1 MTDCKTGAEHI
12 KSLKDG
18 RTVYIDGKLVPDVTE
33 HPAFRNSVKS
43 AALLYD
49 YQARPENIEMMT
61 FLPPGSN
68 RRINRAWQMPRNY
81 AEMVQRRK
89 AMQAWARLSYGFM
102 GRSPDHLA
110 SALVG
115 QRMGIEVFEKHGPK
129 RAQALRDYFEEASR
143 NDYFLTYVI
152 INPQAERAKD
162 WGEQKEELVA
172 RIVDEDSAGVTIR
185 GAKMLGTSSIMANEV
200 FVANLQP
207 LKPGEEDLAFSCAL
221 PMSAKGM
228 RVLSRKSY
236 EAAAVSIFDNPIS
249 SRFDENDALIYFDD
263 VKVPWERVFV
273 HRDPDMCR
281 AQFHDT
287 AGHNYQN
294 YQSQIR
300 LSVKIK
306 FLLGLAHRI
315 TEAIGTTNIPSVR
328 EQLGYLAAHSSMVNA
343 MMAGMEAEGSMR
355 GEWYVPNKHFM
366 YSAQVLTQD
375 LYPRIVNTL
384 RELSGGAL
392 IMLPSSIH
400 DFEDP
405 KLKRIIDVT
414 QRAAKMGPEEKVKF
428 LKAAWDAVG
437 SEFGSRHTQYEMFYA
452 GARFCH
458 RWPQLPHLRLG
469 RRHRLGGQFDE
480 ILPARRRARPR
491 SRTENGAAAP
501 MKIAIVNLGQ
511 IVSGDWRKPFAE
523 GDTILTDGETI
534 VSVGTASPGMTEAAD
549 VVIDAGRMTAIPGLI
564 DSHVHITFGDYT
576 PRQRTVGYLESY
588 LHGGTT
594 TAISASEVHVPG
606 RPRDVEGVKALAV
619 AAQRCFADY
628 RPGGMRVIAGSVILE
643 PGLNEI

>member
-1 MTDCKTGAEHI
+1 MTTCKTGAEHI

-18 RTVYIDGKLVPDVTE
+18 RTVYIDGKLVDDVTE
-33 HPAFRNSVKS
+33 HPAFRNAVKS
-43 AALLYD
+43 AAMLYD
-49 YQARPENIEMMT
+49 FQAKPENIELMT
-61 FLPPGSN
+61 FVPNGSN
-68 RRINRAWQMPRNY
+68 RRVNRSWQMPRNY
-81 AEMVQRRK
+81 GEMVQRRK
-89 AMQAWARLSYGFM
+89 AMQAWAALSYGFM

-115 QRMGIEVFEKHGPK
+115 QRMGIEVFEKHGAE
-129 RAQALRDYFEEASR
+129 RANAVRDYFEEARR

-172 RIVDEDSAGVTIR
+172 RIVDEDSGGITIR

-207 LKPGEEDLAFSCAL
+207 LKPGEEELAFSCAL
-221 PMSAKGM
+221 PMNAKGM

-249 SRFDENDALIYFDD
+249 SRFDENDALIYFED

-273 HRDPDMCR
+273 FRDTDMCR

-287 AGHNYQN
+287 PGHSYQN

-300 LSVKIK
+300 LSVKIR
-306 FLLGLAHRI
+306 FLAGLAHRL

-328 EQLGYLAAHSSMVNA
+328 EQLGYLAAQTSMVNA
-343 MMAGMEAEGSMR
+343 MLAGMEAEGSMR

-375 LYPRIVNTL
+375 LYPRVVNTL
-384 RELSGGAL
+384 RDLSGGAL

-400 DFEDP
+400 DFADP
-405 KLKRIIDVT
+405 HIKKIIDVT

-428 LKAAWDAVG
+428 LKAAWDAIG

-452 GARFCH
+452 GARFVTSGH
-458 RWPQLPHLRLG
+458 SYRTFDWQGATGMIDGLMDTYQLADELG
-469 RRHRLGGQFDE
+469 R
-480 ILPARRRARPR
+480 
-491 SRTENGAAAP
+491 
-501 MKIAIVNLGQ
+501 KVN
-511 IVSGDWRKPFAE
+511 
-523 GDTILTDGETI
+523 
-534 VSVGTASPGMTEAAD
+534 
-549 VVIDAGRMTAIPGLI
+549 
-564 DSHVHITFGDYT
+564 
-576 PRQRTVGYLESY
+576 
-588 LHGGTT
+588 
-594 TAISASEVHVPG
+594 
-606 RPRDVEGVKALAV
+606 
-619 AAQRCFADY
+619 
-628 RPGGMRVIAGSVILE
+628 
-643 PGLNEI
+643 

>member
-1 MTDCKTGAEHI
+1 MTTCKTGAEHI

-43 AALLYD
+43 AAMLYD
-49 YQARPENIEMMT
+49 YQAKPENIELMT
-61 FLPPGSN
+61 FVPDGSN
-68 RRINRAWQMPRNY
+68 RRVNRAWQMPRNY
-81 AEMVQRRK
+81 AELVQRRK

-162 WGEQKEELVA
+162 WGEQKMELVA
-172 RIVDEDSAGVTIR
+172 RIVDEDSGGITIR

-221 PMSAKGM
+221 PMNAKGM

-273 HRDPDMCR
+273 HKDPDMCR

-287 AGHNYQN
+287 AGHTYQN

-300 LSVKIK
+300 LSVKVK
-306 FLLGLAHRI
+306 FLIGLAHRI

-328 EQLGYLAAHSSMVNA
+328 EQLGSLAAHGSMVDA

-405 KLKRIIDVT
+405 QLKKIIDLT

-428 LKAAWDAVG
+428 LKAAWDAIG

-452 GARFCH
+452 GARFVTTGH
-458 RWPQLPHLRLG
+458 SYRTYDWDGATGMVDSLMNSYQLADELG
-469 RRHRLGGQFDE
+469 R
-480 ILPARRRARPR
+480 
-491 SRTENGAAAP
+491 
-501 MKIAIVNLGQ
+501 
-511 IVSGDWRKPFAE
+511 KP
-523 GDTILTDGETI
+523 
-534 VSVGTASPGMTEAAD
+534 
-549 VVIDAGRMTAIPGLI
+549 
-564 DSHVHITFGDYT
+564 
-576 PRQRTVGYLESY
+576 
-588 LHGGTT
+588 
-594 TAISASEVHVPG
+594 
-606 RPRDVEGVKALAV
+606 
-619 AAQRCFADY
+619 
-628 RPGGMRVIAGSVILE
+628 
-643 PGLNEI
+643 N